1 MPQVYPGGLAPSD
14 SSQWRADQRRANF
27 FWALLVMVLIIAGVV
42 SALSDGN
49 AMGIGVGV
57 VLLLLGFGI
66 GYVQWQIVKSQEEEY
81 VQGFIPPTQ
90 TG

>member
-1 MPQVYPGGLAPSD
+1 VTP
-14 SSQWRADQRRANF
+14 ANGERTIGERISF
-27 FWALLVMVLIIAGVV
+27 GWALLVMVLIIAGVV

-57 VLLLLGFGI
+57 VLLLLEFGI

-81 VQGFIPPTQ
+81 VQGFILPTQ